1 VLDSSGLRVVHLVDA
16 MSGGDYLWGKERVVA
31 LLMREQ
37 RASGRVDPALVTFA
51 PGKLA
56 NDLGNEGFRVTTLS
70 TRESHGF
77 DHAIGSLGN
86 YLERYPSDVVHSHG
100 YRANIIARATRLAGR
115 ARGLRLVST
124 CHGWVDSGKRLKLYN
139 ALDRWTVMFSD
150 VTTVPDPAMLPKLG
164 PFGKR
169 RYVLNAIPQNEET
182 RAGAPLP
189 RVGTFVAGTLGRVNE
204 DKGICDLLEAAAGS
218 SDSDVVFCIAGAGHL
233 VPDVLAAGPNVHYA
247 GYVAEADRYLASLDV
262 YVQASHAEGLSLS
275 LLEAMR
281 AGLAIVATDV
291 GATCQA
297 LTDGESALI
306 VPARQPAALRDAIRS
321 LRDDPELR
329 ARLGRAARV
338 RFERDFHI
346 RGQHESY
353 LALYQVGE
361 RHG

>member
-1 VLDSSGLRVVHLVDA
+1 VHLVDA

-37 RASGRVDPALVTFA
+37 RASGCVDPSLVTFA

-56 NDLGNEGFRVTTLS
+56 TDLGNEGFRVTTLS
-70 TRESHGF
+70 SRESHGF

-86 YLERYPSDVVHSHG
+86 YLERYPADVVHSHG

-124 CHGWVDSGKRLKLYN
+124 CHGWVDSGKRLNLYN

-150 VTTVPDPAMLPKLG
+150 VTTVPDAAMLPKLG

-169 RYVLNAIPQNEET
+169 RHILNAIPQNEET
-182 RAGAPLP
+182 RAGTPLP
-189 RVGTFVAGTLGRVNE
+189 RVGTFVAGTLGRVNR
-204 DKGICDLLEAAAGS
+204 DKGICDLLEAAEGS